1 MNLLECVRLIR
12 ADSGMQPVIRATVTD
27 EEWEMPSVHPE
38 WQHRILF

>member
-27 EEWEMPSVHPE
+27 EEWSQIDRQLEIE
-38 WQHRILF
+38 RLKE